1 MLKDIYQSKMIADKL
16 EKINNQNEKVLKEQL
31 KQKKMKKMTNKL
43 INILG
48 RKVKHKRNRMKVGR
62 C

>member
-48 RKVKHKRNRMKVGR
+48 RKVKHKRNRMKVAR

>member
-1 MLKDIYQSKMIADKL
+1 MIADKL
-16 EKINNQNEKVLKEQL
+16 EQINNENEKVLKEQL

-43 INILG
+43 INILDG
-48 RKVKHKRNRMKVGR
+48 KVKNKRNRMKVQR